1 MVHLHHVSV
10 EYPRTKTLA
19 LYDVNL
25 EVKKGEFVFLT
36 GHSGAGK
43 STLLGLIL
51 RRVAPSNGT
60 VHVDGQDLAGIRGN
74 RLAQYRRKTGMV
86 FQDHRLLEDY
96 TVEENLSFVLRV
108 QGADQGGV
116 GKPDRPSSAHCGA
129 CPQEAGISLPAI
141 HG

>member
-74 RLAQYRRKTGMV
+74 RLAQYRRKTV
-86 FQDHRLLEDY
+86 
-96 TVEENLSFVLRV
+96 T
-108 QGADQGGV
+108 A
-116 GKPDRPSSAHCGA
+116 
-129 CPQEAGISLPAI
+129 
-141 HG
+141 